1 MPERGPLASLYANRA
16 QRSIAGARLL
26 VLHIGTHK
34 TGTSALQTFLY
45 RQSEALAAK
54 SVHYLRAGQ
63 GAGRAHHALAWAVR
77 GYKGAQMS
85 VWDEVRAELAASR
98 AQINVIS
105 SEAMWFANP
114 EAVRAQLE
122 GAGETRIVVYLRRQ
136 DKYLQSL
143 YKQAVASG
151 RKADFRSWLE
161 SHRNRGDYLTVLR
174 AWAAAFGAEAL
185 TVRPHERSG
194 RTIDIVKDFAGLLG
208 LDAKT
213 DLNRAKPVWQ
223 NPSPRRELLELI
235 RAVNHLDLDIDR
247 DAFFY
252 AVVRRNPAYIRSGD
266 LLTYEECKALM
277 EGFAEANRILGETFY
292 RDPQT
297 PLFPELASS
306 EPPAIWPPGGK
317 EHLAMTADV
326 MDALIKA
333 AAGAGATAPPR
344 SAAPARRA
352 SGRS

>member
-1 MPERGPLASLYANRA
+1 
-16 QRSIAGARLL
+16 LL

-45 RQSEALAAK
+45 RHPELLAAK
-54 SVHYLRAGQ
+54 NVHYLRAGQ

-85 VWDEVRAELAASR
+85 VWDEVRAELAESKAE
-98 AQINVIS
+98 INVIS
-105 SEAMWFANP
+105 SEAMWFAAP
-114 EAVRAQLE
+114 DAIQAQLE
-122 GAGETRIVVYLRRQ
+122 GVGETRIVAYLRRQ

-161 SHRNRGDYLTVLR
+161 SHRDRGDYLSVLS

-213 DLNRAKPVWQ
+213 DLNRGKPVWQ

-235 RAVNHLDLDIDR
+235 RAVNHLDLDFDR
-247 DAFFY
+247 DKFFY
-252 AVVRRNPAYIRSGD
+252 AVMRRNPAYVRSGD
-266 LLTYEECKALM
+266 LLAYDECKALM
-277 EGFAEANRILGETFY
+277 ERFAEPNRILSETFY
-292 RDPQT
+292 RDAET
-297 PLFPELASS
+297 PLFPELVPS
-306 EPPAIWPPGGK
+306 EPPPLWAPGGK

-326 MDALIKA
+326 MDALVKTA
-333 AAGAGATAPPR
+333 GGAGAATPPR
-344 SAAPARRA
+344 SAAPPPRA
-352 SGRS
+352 AGRSR